1 LIRFIFGV
9 FDNLFMSVILSFALA
24 GIILILGFIGNY
36 LFKRTSIPDILIL
49 VFIGFL
55 IGPITGIVDYNVLSP
70 ISEIFASLAL
80 VIILFDGGL
89 NLELKK
95 VLKDSPKA
103 TVLTFVGFF
112 ASMGF
117 ITIFTFF
124 TLKWDFLSSLLLG
137 AILGGISSSVVIPL
151 ISRINISEKVSTI
164 LSLESA
170 FTDALVVVFG
180 LTILQFLTG
189 PFTGGAYDAAGKI
202 AGAFSIAVVIGL
214 VFGVVWLKVL
224 RSIKKE
230 IYDDILTLAVVLLFY
245 SITEILG
252 GNGAIFAL
260 TFGLVLGNGIRIFRV
275 LGIKER
281 IEASKVMKKFHS
293 QISFFIRTFFFVFIG
308 LIFAVNNYLAILY
321 GVVLTILIFSSRY
334 IAVTVVS
341 FKDKI
346 LGDNKMLMSVV
357 MGRGLAAAV
366 LAEVVRVSN
375 IPGSEVFSDIIIVV
389 IIASVAISTIGISVI
404 GRKMQR
410 VDIKSEKISKKV
422 SSVKTK

>member
-1 LIRFIFGV
+1 
-9 FDNLFMSVILSFALA
+9 MSVILSFALA

-49 VFIGFL
+49 VVLGFL
-55 IGPITGIVDYNVLSP
+55 IGPIFGIVNYNVLSP

-80 VIILFDGGL
+80 IIILFDGGL

-95 VLKDSPKA
+95 VLQDSPRA
-103 TVLTFVGFF
+103 TALTFLGFF
-112 ASMGF
+112 VSMGF
-117 ITIFTFF
+117 VTIFTFF
-124 TLKWDFLSSLLLG
+124 TLNWDFLSSLLLG

-151 ISRINISEKVSTI
+151 INRVNVNEKISTI

-189 PFTGGAYDAAGKI
+189 PFNGGAYDAVGKI

-224 RSIKKE
+224 RAIKKE

-308 LIFAVNNYLAILY
+308 LIFAVDNYLAILY
-321 GVVLTILIFSSRY
+321 GIVLTLLLFSARY
-334 IAVTVVS
+334 ISTTVIS

-346 LGDNKMLMSVV
+346 LEANKTLMSVV

-366 LAEVVRVSN
+366 LAEIVRTSN
-375 IPGSEVFSDIIIVV
+375 IPGSEIFSDIIIVV
-389 IIASVAISTIGISVI
+389 IIASVVVSTVGISLI
-404 GRKMQR
+404 GRKLQR
-410 VDIKSEKISKKV
+410 VDLKSEEVSKKV
-422 SSVKTK
+422 ASVKTK